1 MAEKAVGGWAIRV
14 VKESIRFVNVTGSTS
29 ACTCLISNMMT
40 AMTTIRIILVS
51 TGGPTSAGPRG

>member
-29 ACTCLISNMMT
+29 ACTCLTSNMMT
-40 AMTTIRIILVS
+40 AITTIILVS